1 MEFYASCPE
10 GFESALADE
19 LKRLGLSHVRRL
31 KGRATFEGEL
41 EEGYRACLWSR
52 LASRVFVVLGRFEAQ
67 DADELYDS
75 VYDIAWETII
85 RPGATIAITA
95 RGVTEQLRNTR
106 FSALRAKDALCDRLA
121 ETTGR
126 RADVDAADPDVH
138 LLLSLRQR
146 RASISL
152 DLSGDPLFKR
162 LPPAATRAGEGAHV
176 LRPDYAALVLAQ
188 VGWTALCERELTA
201 DDYENEALPTLIDA
215 SCAGGGLLLEAV
227 NILTDRAPGA
237 ARERWGFEGWQL
249 HDAVLW
255 EQLLAEAREREAAA
269 RERQARIVAVDID
282 PAARKTAERMVKC
295 AGYKRFVDFCA
306 AKPATVLDHA
316 GAVAGAALVADTTE
330 TPLSLMHDAMTL
342 VGELRRAPELASAP
356 VAALTR
362 DGLMARALHAEPA
375 RSIAVMP
382 NNEEATVEV
391 WPSLD
396 HAAAAFEAAT
406 SANAE
411 GETADADDV
420 ISDEAAD
427 TFMPEPTATLDL
439 GDGKP
444 LPVLIPESEQFANRL
459 RKNARLRRKW
469 AKREGVSCY
478 RVYDADLP
486 DYSAAID
493 LYEGCPQTPGRW
505 LVIAEYAA
513 PKTIDPALAQARMLD
528 ILAIAPRI
536 LDVPAEHVH
545 AKARMRSRGGSQYG
559 KQGAG
564 KGASGERANIAR
576 RRLPLIE
583 EGGLTFA
590 VNFDDY
596 LDVGIFLDHRVTRN
610 LVREHAKQ
618 ARRFLNLFAYTG
630 TATCYAADGGVEETV
645 TVDLSNTYLDWAER
659 NMRQNGFVG
668 PQHHFVRDDVLAW
681 IRDQRQTRN
690 RWDLIFVDPP
700 TFSNSSKMGRRTW
713 DVQRDHVELLAGV
726 SRLLAQGGHAI
737 FSCNLRGFRPET
749 RKLARAGV
757 VLEDITAQTIPED
770 FARNQ
775 KVHHCYIVRRL
786 PIEDAMAEVGF
797 SAEEIAERTEELR
810 NPEARKPRAAAPA
823 HAQTGNGKPNFVG
836 KPPPPASPKR
846 KNFTPASPRANK
858 QSCGGIRTVCLEL
871 GKFRPYFTATH
882 IGMADADLSLDDQ
895 SVTNTHV
902 RLDIARMRGVGL
914 NLLAQRAHKDA
925 QARQVA
931 LSCRAP
937 NLVQDKLVRQYLVGV
952 VCQQAQELILDRRQM
967 QFLAIHRGDAGIKID
982 MQLAGIERALGDNA
996 ARLRIRKAPERRANA
1011 REQLLDRKRLG
1022 QIVVGTGIER
1032 ADFVR
1037 VLAARRDHDN
1047 RHARPCAHRLH
1058 HLDAV
1063 HIGQAQIEQHNAR
1076 RLRRGGG
1083 DSGMGGLHSHMA
1095 QAVSLERGNNKIA
1108 DGGVVLNDQDERF
1121 YGRVRHSATPYQTKR
1136 RRQEAQS

>member
-41 EEGYRACLWSR
+41 EQGYRACLWSR

-67 DADELYDS
+67 NADELYDS
-75 VYDIAWETII
+75 VYDIAWESIV

-269 RERQARIVAVDID
+269 RERQAHIVAVDID

-306 AKPATVLDHA
+306 AKSATVLDHA
-316 GAVAGAALVADTTE
+316 GAVAGAAVVADITE

-382 NNEEATVEV
+382 NNEEATIEV
-391 WPSLD
+391 WSSLD

-406 SANAE
+406 SADAE
-411 GETADADDV
+411 EQTADAH
-420 ISDEAAD
+420 DEAAD
-427 TFMPEPTATLDL
+427 TPMPEPAATLDL

-513 PKTIDPALAQARMLD
+513 PKTIDPALAQARML
-528 ILAIAPRI
+528 LHRA
-536 LDVPAEHVH
+536 AEHL
-545 AKARMRSRGGSQYG
+545 
-559 KQGAG
+559 
-564 KGASGERANIAR
+564 RAHRDEFPEYDPEN
-576 RRLPLIE
+576 
-583 EGGLTFA
+583 
-590 VNFDDY
+590 D
-596 LDVGIFLDHRVTRN
+596 IFNRCT
-610 LVREHAKQ
+610 
-618 ARRFLNLFAYTG
+618 T
-630 TATCYAADGGVEETV
+630 DGG
-645 TVDLSNTYLDWAER
+645 
-659 NMRQNGFVG
+659 FV
-668 PQHHFVRDDVLAW
+668 Q
-681 IRDQRQTRN
+681 IR
-690 RWDLIFVDPP
+690 
-700 TFSNSSKMGRRTW
+700 
-713 DVQRDHVELLAGV
+713 
-726 SRLLAQGGHAI
+726 
-737 FSCNLRGFRPET
+737 
-749 RKLARAGV
+749 
-757 VLEDITAQTIPED
+757 
-770 FARNQ
+770 
-775 KVHHCYIVRRL
+775 
-786 PIEDAMAEVGF
+786 
-797 SAEEIAERTEELR
+797 
-810 NPEARKPRAAAPA
+810 
-823 HAQTGNGKPNFVG
+823 
-836 KPPPPASPKR
+836 
-846 KNFTPASPRANK
+846 
-858 QSCGGIRTVCLEL
+858 
-871 GKFRPYFTATH
+871 
-882 IGMADADLSLDDQ
+882 
-895 SVTNTHV
+895 
-902 RLDIARMRGVGL
+902 
-914 NLLAQRAHKDA
+914 
-925 QARQVA
+925 
-931 LSCRAP
+931 
-937 NLVQDKLVRQYLVGV
+937 
-952 VCQQAQELILDRRQM
+952 
-967 QFLAIHRGDAGIKID
+967 
-982 MQLAGIERALGDNA
+982 
-996 ARLRIRKAPERRANA
+996 
-1011 REQLLDRKRLG
+1011 
-1022 QIVVGTGIER
+1022 
-1032 ADFVR
+1032 
-1037 VLAARRDHDN
+1037 
-1047 RHARPCAHRLH
+1047 
-1058 HLDAV
+1058 
-1063 HIGQAQIEQHNAR
+1063 
-1076 RLRRGGG
+1076 
-1083 DSGMGGLHSHMA
+1083 
-1095 QAVSLERGNNKIA
+1095 
-1108 DGGVVLNDQDERF
+1108 
-1121 YGRVRHSATPYQTKR
+1121 
-1136 RRQEAQS
+1136 